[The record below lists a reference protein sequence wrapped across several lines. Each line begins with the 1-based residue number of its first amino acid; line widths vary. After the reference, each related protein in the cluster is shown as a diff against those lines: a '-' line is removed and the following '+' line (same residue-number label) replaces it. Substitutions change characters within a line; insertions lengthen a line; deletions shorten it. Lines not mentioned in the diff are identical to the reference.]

1 MGYIGFYRLTWEPNY
16 HGDHCL
22 LWEKCIPHS
31 KQLTHKQNF
40 VTQAT
45 GVTNF
50 LCLFVCLFNHSN
62 IKHRERDSKLLTIYR
77 NWITSKNHLQF
88 PHFPSRWRNRRTCT
102 HLLLQE
108 HQNRNQLL
116 NNHRKRMLDSTRKQY
131 PMSKSK
137 GEVQQDD
144 RRGAIVV
151 KIKSQTCREAWRAQQ
166 TLVCTRTEGQEQ

>member
-1 MGYIGFYRLTWEPNY
+1 MGYIGFYRLAWEPNY
-16 HGDHCL
+16 HGDHCF

-50 LCLFVCLFNHSN
+50 LCVFFLTTPISS
-62 IKHRERDSKLLTIYR
+62 IRERDSKVLTIYR
-77 NWITSKNHLQF
+77 NWITSKSNLQF

-108 HQNRNQLL
+108 HQNCNQLL
-116 NNHRKRMLDSTRKQY
+116 NNHRKRMLDSTKKQY
-131 PMSKSK
+131 PMSKEK
-137 GEVQQDD
+137 GEATTTQQD
-144 RRGAIVV
+144 
-151 KIKSQTCREAWRAQQ
+151 
-166 TLVCTRTEGQEQ
+166 